1 MKEILL
7 LNLHSAFQLTAKVT
21 FLSNR
26 LIEADEKVDVDLEL
40 NKIYK
45 SIVKGVDATD
55 RASTAMSTSTSTS
68 KASSPYVVGSNDRY
82 EQSLFETMAVVN
94 SSLNKE
100 INNLHPPVCIKLQG
114 CHYSGLRLG
123 ISCS

>member
-1 MKEILL
+1 MTQWRENVCVKKFAIKAILL
-7 LNLHSAFQLTAKVT
+7 LNLRSAFQLTAKVT

-94 SSLNKE
+94 SSLN
-100 INNLHPPVCIKLQG
+100 
-114 CHYSGLRLG
+114 
-123 ISCS
+123 

>member
-1 MKEILL
+1 MFSLNDTQGRENVCVKRFVINEILQCITKL
-7 LNLHSAFQLTAKVT
+7 AQCLQLTAKIT

-40 NKIYK
+40 KKIYK

-55 RASTAMSTSTSTS
+55 RASTAMSTSPSTS

-82 EQSLFETMAVVN
+82 EQSLFETTAIVN
-94 SSLNKE
+94 SSLN
-100 INNLHPPVCIKLQG
+100 
-114 CHYSGLRLG
+114 
-123 ISCS
+123 

>member
-1 MKEILL
+1 MTQWRENVRVKRYAVNEILL
-7 LNLHSAFQLTAKVT
+7 LNLHSSFQLSAKVT

-45 SIVKGVDATD
+45 SIVKGVDATERD
-55 RASTAMSTSTSTS
+55 STAMSTITSPS

-82 EQSLFETMAVVN
+82 EQSLFETTAVVY
-94 SSLNKE
+94 SSLN
-100 INNLHPPVCIKLQG
+100 
-114 CHYSGLRLG
+114 
-123 ISCS
+123 

>member
-1 MKEILL
+1 MTLNEGKKMFVLRDAINEILL
-7 LNLHSAFQLTAKVT
+7 LNLPSAFQLTTIKVT
-21 FLSNR
+21 FRSNR

-82 EQSLFETMAVVN
+82 EQSLFETMAVFN
-94 SSLNKE
+94 SSLN
-100 INNLHPPVCIKLQG
+100 
-114 CHYSGLRLG
+114 
-123 ISCS
+123 

>member
-1 MKEILL
+1 MFVLRDAINEILL
-7 LNLHSAFQLTAKVT
+7 LNLPSAFQLTTIKVT
-21 FLSNR
+21 FLSSR

-82 EQSLFETMAVVN
+82 EQSLFETMAVFN
-94 SSLNKE
+94 SSLN
-100 INNLHPPVCIKLQG
+100 
-114 CHYSGLRLG
+114 
-123 ISCS
+123 

>member
-1 MKEILL
+1 MWSLNDTMEGNVCVKKFAIKEILL
-7 LNLHSAFQLTAKVT
+7 LNLRSAFQLTAKVT

-55 RASTAMSTSTSTS
+55 RASTAMSTSTGTS

-94 SSLNKE
+94 SSLN
-100 INNLHPPVCIKLQG
+100 
-114 CHYSGLRLG
+114 
-123 ISCS
+123 

>member
-1 MKEILL
+1 MHGAL
-7 LNLHSAFQLTAKVT
+7 QLTAKVT
-21 FLSNR
+21 FVSNR
-26 LIEADEKVDVDLEL
+26 LIEADEKVDIDLEL

-82 EQSLFETMAVVN
+82 EESLFETTAVVN
-94 SSLNKE
+94 SSLN
-100 INNLHPPVCIKLQG
+100 
-114 CHYSGLRLG
+114 
-123 ISCS
+123 

>member
-1 MKEILL
+1 MTLNEGKKMFVLRDAINEILL
-7 LNLHSAFQLTAKVT
+7 LNLPSAFQLTTIKVT

-82 EQSLFETMAVVN
+82 EQSLFETMAVFN
-94 SSLNKE
+94 SSLN
-100 INNLHPPVCIKLQG
+100 
-114 CHYSGLRLG
+114 
-123 ISCS
+123 

>member
-1 MKEILL
+1 MTLNEGKKMFVLRDAINEILL
-7 LNLHSAFQLTAKVT
+7 LNLPSAFQLTTIKVT
-21 FLSNR
+21 FLSSR

-82 EQSLFETMAVVN
+82 EQSLFETMAVFN
-94 SSLNKE
+94 SSLN
-100 INNLHPPVCIKLQG
+100 
-114 CHYSGLRLG
+114 
-123 ISCS
+123 